1 MIADRLP
8 CVLYGGSYSPEQWPE
23 SVWQEDM
30 QLMRQAG
37 VNLVTLGAFSWARL
51 QPAPDAYSFE
61 WMDRAID
68 LLHQQGIAVSLAT
81 ATAAP
86 PAWLARRH
94 PESLPQNRY
103 GARYH
108 HGSRQ
113 HYCPNS
119 VAYREYG
126 ARLAEQMATRYGQ
139 HPALLLWQ
147 INHHYG
153 GHLGA
158 CYCDACAVRFRE
170 WLQGKYGTLEA
181 LNEQWCTAYWGQ
193 WYRAWDEI
201 DPPRLTPAAANPGQ
215 QLDYHRFM
223 NDSLLEC
230 FLNEKAVLKR
240 LTPHLPVTTIFAGPH
255 GLPKATNC
263 FQWAAH
269 VDVVSF
275 ASYPDPRQADPADI
289 AFSLDLQRGL
299 KQGQP
304 WLLIEQAPSQVN
316 WRKYNA
322 VKRPGQMRL
331 WSYQALARGAD
342 GLLFDQWRAP
352 QSGAGK
358 FGSAMLPHGGPATRV
373 HREVSQLGA
382 ELSLLA
388 AVQGGRTRADIGLIV
403 DWENYWAV
411 EQDHH
416 PGPLDYSEMV
426 RHYYR
431 ALFEPDLA
439 IDIIQPEADLTRY
452 KLVIAPAL
460 YLVRDGVAENLS
472 NFVANGGTLVMSYFS
487 GIVDGNDRVLA
498 GGFPAPFRRFLG
510 LLVEEIETLEPQQSR
525 HLRTRDRAGR
535 CSLWFDLIELEGAEV
550 LATFTEDF
558 YAGRPAITR
567 NAFGHGLAYY
577 LGTQVELEFLRR
589 LLVDICEETGIRPP
603 LRVPAGVEAVRR
615 ENEEGRFLFLLNH
628 TTATQHIEL
637 GADDGIDLLASA
649 PIGSSFPLGPRE
661 VKVIQFI

>member
-8 CVLYGGSYSPEQWPE
+8 CLLYGGSYNPEQWPE
-23 SVWQEDM
+23 SVWQQDA
-30 QLMRQAG
+30 QLMCEAG
-37 VNLVTLGAFSWARL
+37 VNLVSLGVFAWARL
-51 QPAPDAYSFE
+51 QPAPETYTFE
-61 WMDRAID
+61 WLDRAID
-68 LLHQQGIAVSLAT
+68 LLHRAGVSVSLAT
-81 ATAAP
+81 ATASP
-86 PAWLARRH
+86 PAWLARLH
-94 PESLPQNRY
+94 PESLPQNRF
-103 GARYH
+103 GTRYH

-119 VAYREYG
+119 VAYREEG
-126 ARLAEQMATRYGQ
+126 ARLVRQMASRYAK
-139 HPALLLWQ
+139 HPALVMWQ
-147 INHHYG
+147 VNHHYG
-153 GHLGA
+153 GHLGS
-158 CYCDACAVRFRE
+158 CYCEVCAARFRQ
-170 WLQGKYGTLEA
+170 WLQTKYGTLEA
-181 LNEQWCTAYWGQ
+181 LNEQWCTAFWSQ
-193 WYRAWDEI
+193 WYQAWDEI
-201 DPPRLTPAAANPGQ
+201 DTPRLTPAAANPGQ
-215 QLDYHRFM
+215 QLDYQRFM

-230 FLNEKAVLKR
+230 FLNEKVVLKEI
-240 LTPHLPVTTIFAGPH
+240 TPDLPVTTTFAGPY

-304 WLLIEQAPSQVN
+304 WLLMEQASSQVN

-358 FGSAMLPHGGPATRV
+358 FHSAMLPHGGAETRI
-373 HREVSQLGA
+373 HREVAALGR

-388 AVQGGRTRADIGLIV
+388 PVRGGRTRADIGLLV

-411 EQDHH
+411 ELDHH
-416 PGPLDYSEMV
+416 PGPVDYSEVV

-439 IDIIQPEADLTRY
+439 IDIIQPETDLSRY

-472 NFVANGGTLVMSYFS
+472 GFVANGGTLVMSYFS
-487 GIVDGNDRVLA
+487 GIVDVNDRVLP
-498 GGFPAPFRRFLG
+498 GGFPAPFRRLLG
-510 LLVEEIETLEPQQSR
+510 ILVQEIETLEPQQTR
-525 HLRTRDRAGR
+525 HVRTPERSGR
-535 CSLWFDLIELEGAEV
+535 CGHWFEVIELEGAEA
-550 LATFTEDF
+550 LATFTEEF
-558 YAGRPAITR
+558 FAGHPAITR

-577 LGTQVELEFLRR
+577 VGTHVEMEFLRR
-589 LLVDICEETGIRPP
+589 LLMDICEETGVRPP
-603 LRVPAGVEAVRR
+603 LRVPAGVEVVSR

-628 TTATQHIEL
+628 TTSIQHVDL
-637 GADDGIDLLASA
+637 GSQEGVDLLAA
-649 PIGSSFPLGPRE
+649 TPIGGSFPLGPRD
-661 VKVIQFI
+661 VKVIQLS